1 MVSYQERSIGIIA
14 EMRKLAT
21 ENSKEIRD
29 AVEDGKKRMAHLIEQ
44 GAAVALIAK
53 SLMSDTTVP
62 VRAGV
67 TTPALPEEPRKLDD
81 VMLAMDVVDTL
92 RHRTRIVDMELNESA
107 RERSS

>member
-1 MVSYQERSIGIIA
+1 MDSVVSYQERSIGIIA

-53 SLMSDTTVP
+53 TVVSDTTVP
-62 VRAGV
+62 VKARA
-67 TTPALPEEPRKLDD
+67 TAPALPEEPRKLDD
-81 VMLAMDVVDTL
+81 VHA
-92 RHRTRIVDMELNESA
+92 RHGRGRHAAPSRAASSTRS
-107 RERSS
+107 